1 MATSNYYGFAPG
13 AGPQY
18 STQPATAYSHSSTAT
33 NYSVQPSPGVSQAV
47 TPSYVPTTPVPRQ
60 ISSVGFGGY
69 QAHTGQDYSYS
80 PRQQEPTSQP
90 STALNYQDSY
100 CYGRSTPIS
109 SYENKPYYQ
118 LTSTQAQHTATDSY
132 YQSGTKG
139 GYSQSSSGYSQT
151 QPQRQVTTIKPVQ
164 TVSTTSSSYNYPA
177 VTTVQPNVPGSSI
190 PSYTPSSSYSSNLAS
205 YTGSSYSSYDASVY
219 SGADTYYPTPQQLQ
233 PPLQALPQPQPITPQ
248 QQHPQPPPQPLQP
261 PPLPKPTGSSS
272 WANMGCGTSTS
283 SVSSFPKKPT
293 FHNKQL
299 KPKGPLKQPQLYYC
313 DICKISCAGPQTY
326 REHLE
331 GQKHKKKEAVQKLGN
346 QSNIGLRGA
355 QTQLHCEL
363 CDVSCTGADA
373 YAAHIR
379 GSKHQ
384 KVIKLHTKL
393 GKPIPSVEPVLVN
406 SVPTNIVN
414 KLAPH
419 VTPTATT
426 SVTPAKAA
434 NVAITNSTS
443 YPRRPVLTK
452 KPFTSKITYV
462 GTNKPQAAG
471 NRLEEGI
478 VVQSKSELPSERSTR
493 DNSGDASVGLFDVQP
508 VGHDY
513 VEEVHNDEGKM
524 IRFHCK
530 LCECS
535 FNDPNAKDM
544 HLKGRRHRLQY
555 KASDNMAENIMLRS
569 MGASTK
575 PCFTPLVTRK
585 AQEHCP
591 LSRAQK
597 KVNPDLPVE
606 IKPSNRAR
614 KHHEE
619 KIKKQKQK
627 DMLKRWQEE
636 QQRRHKEMRLYE
648 EEIYWRRIGK
658 EHLYWEEHQRRI
670 ATDWNPPP
678 LMGRPGVP
686 VPSLLG
692 SRRPNTSDD
701 RHIMS
706 KHSTI
711 YPTEAELQAI
721 QKVVSHSERALKLV
735 SDILAEEKSEQD
747 EEGGEKCKIDSSSRI
762 LKGVMRV
769 GILAKGLLL
778 RGDRNVHLIL
788 LSAEKP
794 TQSLLQKITEQLPKQ
809 LLTVTED
816 KYEVSSDTEEANIV
830 IASCKEPKMQV
841 TISVTSPLMREDTST
856 DKEESQP
863 DPIGVLSQQK
873 CLESLA
879 ALRHAKWFQARANGL
894 QSCVIVIRVL
904 RDLCQRVPTWGALP
918 NWAMELLV
926 EKALSSA
933 SGPLRPGDAMRRVL
947 ECVATGTL
955 LTDGPGLQDPCEKD
969 QIDVLDVMTN
979 QEREDVTASA
989 QHALRMLAF
998 RQIHKVLGMD
1008 PLPPPKNRVGSRSKK
1023 RRRDVSETVEGE
1035 SERKKERKE
1044 DKDDD

>member
-1 MATSNYYGFAPG
+1 MRVRGGGGGGGRVTCRAPLSLIFPPPPGPARLCEDAKMATSNYYGFAPG

-69 QAHTGQDYSYS
+69 QAHTGQDYSYN

-118 LTSTQAQHTATDSY
+118 LTASQAQHTATDSY

-151 QPQRQVTTIKPVQ
+151 QPQRQMTTIKPVQ

-233 PPLQALPQPQPITPQ
+233 PPLQALPQPQLITPQ

-261 PPLPKPTGSSS
+261 PPLPKPPGPSP

-283 SVSSFPKKPT
+283 SVSSFPKKST
-293 FHNKQL
+293 FQNKQL

-331 GQKHKKKEAVQKLGN
+331 GQKHKKKESAQKLGN

-419 VTPTATT
+419 VTTTATT

-478 VVQSKSELPSERSTR
+478 VVQSKSELPSEQSTR

-555 KASDNMAENIMLRS
+555 K
-569 MGASTK
+569 
-575 PCFTPLVTRK
+575 
-585 AQEHCP
+585 
-591 LSRAQK
+591 K

-648 EEIYWRRIGK
+648 EEIYWRRVGK

-670 ATDWNPPP
+670 VTDWTPPP

-747 EEGGEKCKIDSSSRI
+747 EEGGEKRKIDSSSRI

-794 TQSLLQKITEQLPKQ
+794 TQSLLQKITEQLSKQ
-809 LLTVTED
+809 LL
-816 KYEVSSDTEEANIV
+816 
-830 IASCKEPKMQV
+830 
-841 TISVTSPLMREDTST
+841 
-856 DKEESQP
+856 
-863 DPIGVLSQQK
+863 
-873 CLESLA
+873 
-879 ALRHAKWFQARANGL
+879 ARANGL

-918 NWAMELLV
+918 DWAMELLV

-955 LTDGPGLQDPCEKD
+955 LIDGPGLQDPCEKD

-1008 PLPPPKNRVGSRSKK
+1008 PLPPPKNRVGSHSKK
-1023 RRRDVSETVEGE
+1023 RQRDVSEAVEGE
-1035 SERKKERKE
+1035 TERKKERKE
-1044 DKDDD
+1044 NEDDD

>member
-1 MATSNYYGFAPG
+1 MAASNYYGFAPG
-13 AGPQY
+13 AGPPY
-18 STQPATAYSHSSTAT
+18 STQPATAYSHSSTAS
-33 NYSVQPSPGVSQAV
+33 NYSVQSSPGVSQAV
-47 TPSYVPTTPVPRQ
+47 TPSYAPTTPSPRQ

-69 QAHTGQDYSYS
+69 QAHSGQDYSYS
-80 PRQQEPTSQP
+80 IRQQEPTSQP
-90 STALNYQDSY
+90 PTTLNYQDSY
-100 CYGRSTPIS
+100 SYGRSPPAS

-118 LTSTQAQHTATDSY
+118 PTATQTQHTTTDSY
-132 YQSGTKG
+132 YQSG
-139 GYSQSSSGYSQT
+139 
-151 QPQRQVTTIKPVQ
+151 
-164 TVSTTSSSYNYPA
+164 
-177 VTTVQPNVPGSSI
+177 
-190 PSYTPSSSYSSNLAS
+190 SSYS
-205 YTGSSYSSYDASVY
+205 TYDASVY
-219 SGADTYYPTPQQLQ
+219 SAADTYYPAPQQLQ
-233 PPLQALPQPQPITPQ
+233 LPLQPPPQPQPITPQ
-248 QQHPQPPPQPLQP
+248 QHPQPPSQSLQP
-261 PPLPKPTGSSS
+261 PPLPKSTGPSL
-272 WANMGCGTSTS
+272 WANVGCGTSTS
-283 SVSSFPKKPT
+283 SVSSFPKKPS
-293 FHNKQL
+293 FQNKQL

-331 GQKHKKKEAVQKLGN
+331 GQKHKKKEAAQKLGN
-346 QSNIGLRGA
+346 QSNIGLRGV

-393 GKPIPSVEPVLVN
+393 GKPIPSVEPVVN

-419 VTPTATT
+419 VTTTATT
-426 SVTPAKAA
+426 SVIPAKAA
-434 NVAITNSTS
+434 DVAITNSTN
-443 YPRRPVLTK
+443 YPRRLVLTK
-452 KPFTSKITYV
+452 KSFTSKIAYV

-471 NRLEEGI
+471 NRLEEGT
-478 VVQSKSELPSERSTR
+478 VVQSKSELPNEQSTHE
-493 DNSGDASVGLFDVQP
+493 NSGDASGCLFDVQP

-555 KASDNMAENIMLRS
+555 K
-569 MGASTK
+569 
-575 PCFTPLVTRK
+575 
-585 AQEHCP
+585 
-591 LSRAQK
+591 K

-627 DMLKRWQEE
+627 DMLKRWREE
-636 QQRRHKEMRLYE
+636 QQRHLIEMRLYE
-648 EEIYWRRIGK
+648 EEMYWRRVGK
-658 EHLYWEEHQRRI
+658 EQLYWEEHQRRI
-670 ATDWNPPP
+670 VTDWNPPP
-678 LMGRPGVP
+678 LMGRSVIP

-735 SDILAEEKSEQD
+735 SDILAEERSEQD
-747 EEGGEKCKIDSSSRI
+747 EEGGEKGKIDSPSRV

-794 TQSLLQKITEQLPKQ
+794 TLSLLQKITEQLPKQ

-841 TISVTSPLMREDTST
+841 TISVTSLLMREDTST

-863 DPIGVLSQQK
+863 DPVDVLSQQK

-879 ALRHAKWFQARANGL
+879 ALHHAKWFQARANGL

-918 NWAMELLV
+918 DWAMELLV

-955 LTDGPGLQDPCEKD
+955 LADGPGLQDPCEKD
-969 QIDVLDVMTN
+969 QTDVLDVMTS

-1008 PLPPPKNRVGSRSKK
+1008 PLPPPKSRVGSRNKK
-1023 RRRDVSETVEGE
+1023 RRRDFSEVVEGE

-1044 DKDDD
+1044 DEDDA

>member
-118 LTSTQAQHTATDSY
+118 LTATQAQHTATDSY
-132 YQSGTKG
+132 YQS
-139 GYSQSSSGYSQT
+139 
-151 QPQRQVTTIKPVQ
+151 
-164 TVSTTSSSYNYPA
+164 
-177 VTTVQPNVPGSSI
+177 
-190 PSYTPSSSYSSNLAS
+190 
-205 YTGSSYSSYDASVY
+205 GSSYSSYDASVY
-219 SGADTYYPTPQQLQ
+219 SGADTYYPTSQQLQ
-233 PPLQALPQPQPITPQ
+233 QPLQALPQPQPITPQ

-261 PPLPKPTGSSS
+261 PPLPKPTGPSP
-272 WANMGCGTSTS
+272 WANMGCGTNTS

-293 FHNKQL
+293 FQNKQL

-393 GKPIPSVEPVLVN
+393 GKPIPSAEPALVN

-414 KLAPH
+414 NLAPH
-419 VTPTATT
+419 ITTTATT

-478 VVQSKSELPSERSTR
+478 MVQSKSELPSERSTHE
-493 DNSGDASVGLFDVQP
+493 NSGDASVGLFDVQP

-555 KASDNMAENIMLRS
+555 K
-569 MGASTK
+569 
-575 PCFTPLVTRK
+575 
-585 AQEHCP
+585 
-591 LSRAQK
+591 K

-636 QQRRHKEMRLYE
+636 QQRRHKEMSLYE
-648 EEIYWRRIGK
+648 EEIYWRRVGK
-658 EHLYWEEHQRRI
+658 EHLYWKEHQRRI
-670 ATDWNPPP
+670 VTDWNPPP

-686 VPSLLG
+686 VPSLLQG

-747 EEGGEKCKIDSSSRI
+747 EEGGEKGKIDSSSRI

-856 DKEESQP
+856 DKEESRP
-863 DPIGVLSQQK
+863 DPIDVLSQQK

-904 RDLCQRVPTWGALP
+904 RDLCQRVPTWGALSD
-918 NWAMELLV
+918 WAIELLV

-955 LTDGPGLQDPCEKD
+955 LIDGPGLQDPCEKN
-969 QIDVLDVMTN
+969 QIDVLDAMTN

-1008 PLPPPKNRVGSRSKK
+1008 PLPPPKSRVGSRSKK
-1023 RRRDVSETVEGE
+1023 RRRDVSDAVEGE

-1044 DKDDD
+1044 DEDDA

>member
-513 VEEVHNDEGKM
+513 VEE
-524 IRFHCK
+524 
-530 LCECS
+530 
-535 FNDPNAKDM
+535 
-544 HLKGRRHRLQY
+544 
-555 KASDNMAENIMLRS
+555 
-569 MGASTK
+569 
-575 PCFTPLVTRK
+575 
-585 AQEHCP
+585 
-591 LSRAQK
+591 K

-686 VPSLLG
+686 VPSLLQG